1 MSTRT
6 TERDL
11 WALSGMTV
19 VATSAAV
26 SAAAN
31 ALMVHVPD
39 AKEVATQ
46 Q

>member
-1 MSTRT
+1 
-6 TERDL
+6 
-11 WALSGMTV
+11 MTV
-19 VATSAAV
+19 AAMSAAA

-31 ALMVHVPD
+31 ALTVHVPD